1 MTADLSSFSTAPP
14 APHSGAM
21 RAVVAVVGIVA
32 VLIGVFLLFH
42 PYSAARTLA
51 LFVGLAFVV
60 GGCLEIVTGWDSSR
74 RGSSVAVG
82 IVLILTGVLAATWPK
97 VTLGTVAVITG
108 LGLIVHGIGRLA
120 LAFVARHEIP
130 GWGWLAAAGLFNVL
144 IGVLALVWPAA
155 TVLVLSLVLG
165 AQILIF
171 GVILT
176 LAAFWGGRGSTHAS
190 GPPAYA

>member
-1 MTADLSSFSTAPP
+1 MTALSSHPSAPP
-14 APHSGAM
+14 APHSGAA
-21 RAVVAVVGIVA
+21 RVAVAVIGIVA

-51 LFVGLAFVV
+51 LFVGLALVV
-60 GGCLEIVTGWDSSR
+60 GGCLEIASGWDSHR
-74 RGSSVAVG
+74 RWGAVAIG
-82 IVLILTGVLAATWPK
+82 AVLILAGVLAAVWPG
-97 VTLGTVAVITG
+97 VTLWTVALITG

-130 GWGWLAAAGLFNVL
+130 GWGWLALAGVVNIGV
-144 IGVLALVWPAA
+144 GVLALVWPQA

-176 LAAFWGGRGSTHAS
+176 VAAFWGGRSTHGTPS
-190 GPPAYA
+190 TTAYA

>member
-1 MTADLSSFSTAPP
+1 MTADLSSHSGAPP
-14 APHSGAM
+14 APHSGAA
-21 RAVVAVVGIVA
+21 RAAVAVVGIAA
-32 VLIGVFLLFH
+32 VIIGVFLLFH

-60 GGCLEIVTGWDSSR
+60 GGCLEIVAGWDSHR
-74 RGSSVAVG
+74 RWSSVTIG
-82 IVLILTGVLAATWPK
+82 IVLILAGVLAATWPK
-97 VTLGTVAVITG
+97 VTLGTIAIITG

-130 GWGWLAAAGLFNVL
+130 GWGWLALAGAVNILVG
-144 IGVLALVWPAA
+144 ILAIVWPEA
-155 TVLVLSLVLG
+155 TVLVLSLILG

-176 LAAFWGGRGSTHAS
+176 VAAFWGGRSSHGTPSTT
-190 GPPAYA
+190 AYA